1 MSRHQIPQMT
11 LTVLTLLALGA
22 AVLSIN
28 TEGPSSH
35 AKSRAV
41 SHPRLPI
48 GSPAYGF
55 GGYQL
60 YPEDP
65 VTSVSAEWTVP
76 ATATNSSAGDA
87 STWIGVQAQS
97 GAFSQVGTVENRYT
111 DNGNDQ
117 YYAFWS
123 DTAKGFRPLFLLGVK
138 PGDSVKATMTLE
150 PGGWSLALDDTTSGK
165 SRTIQTKYG
174 AQDDFNSCEWFQE
187 NPVYGQFDHTNYPA
201 LSTVTFRDMALNHS
215 RPTFNFQEAQTLSTY
230 NDTFFVPTHVKRNQF
245 SLVPATGS
253 ALAFLSAVYIE
264 DQLGAD
270 FFESATQGIEPGNIT
285 TNSYIAGLGL
295 ELPILQAETWPKHVA
310 KAMSRYIADQS
321 YLETYMQNWLDEPPS
336 ERSANLSNVTNA
348 LLKADSYADKVR
360 SRLGL
365 PPVYG

>member
-1 MSRHQIPQMT
+1 MT
-11 LTVLTLLALGA
+11 LTLLTLLALGA

-28 TEGPSSH
+28 TEGHVRPS
-35 AKSRAV
+35 KGRAT

-60 YPEDP
+60 YPDEP
-65 VTSVSAEWTVP
+65 VTSVSGEWAVP
-76 ATATNSSAGDA
+76 TISANSSTGDA
-87 STWIGVQAQS
+87 STWIGVQSQT
-97 GAFSQVGTVENRYT
+97 GAFSQVGTVENRNSA
-111 DNGNDQ
+111 NGDDR

-138 PGDSVKATMTLE
+138 PGDSVEARMTLKPE
-150 PGGWSLALDDTTSGK
+150 GWSLTLDDATSGK
-165 SRTIQTKYG
+165 ARTIQTKYG
-174 AQDDFNSCEWFQE
+174 AKDEFNSCEWFQE
-187 NPVYGQFDHTNYPA
+187 NPVYGQFTHTNYPT

-215 RPTFNFQEAQTLSTY
+215 QPILSYQDAQTLSTY
-230 NDTFFVPTHVKRNQF
+230 GDTFFVPTHVKKNQF

-253 ALAFLSAVYIE
+253 ALAFLTDVYIE

-285 TNSYIAGLGL
+285 TNTYIAGLGL
-295 ELPILQAETWPKHVA
+295 ELPILQAQTWPKHVA
-310 KAMSRYIADQS
+310 KAMSRYIANQK

-336 ERSANLSNVTNA
+336 ERSANLSNVANA
-348 LLKADSYADKVR
+348 LLRADGYADKVR